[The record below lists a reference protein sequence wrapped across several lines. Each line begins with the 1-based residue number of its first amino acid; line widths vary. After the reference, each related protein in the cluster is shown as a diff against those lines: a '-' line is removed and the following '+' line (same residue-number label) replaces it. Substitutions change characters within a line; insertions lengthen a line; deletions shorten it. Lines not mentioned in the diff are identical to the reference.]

1 MTTGVNVRRVTEFP
15 LASQTAGTV
24 NSGGSAVPESFTECN
39 IFVNTTVLTGTLDV
53 RYQISP
59 DDGATWYTKQS
70 VTQITATGLSLTTIV
85 DGIGSYYRIQSVVA
99 TGPITRSVI
108 VEFKR

>member
-1 MTTGVNVRRVTEFP
+1 MPGVNIRRIVEFP
-15 LASQTAGTV
+15 LASQSAGTV
-24 NSGGSAVPESFTECN
+24 NSAGAAVPESFTECI

-70 VTQITATGLSLTTIV
+70 AAQIAATGQSMTVIV
-85 DGIGSYYRIQSVVA
+85 NGIGSYYRIQAVVA
-99 TGPITRSVI
+99 TGPITRSI
-108 VEFKR
+108 TCEFKR

>member
-1 MTTGVNVRRVTEFP
+1 MPGDNVMRIVDFP
-15 LASQTAGTV
+15 LASQSAGTV
-24 NSGGSAVPESFTECN
+24 NSGGSAVPESFTECH
-39 IFVNTTVLTGTLDV
+39 IFINTTVLTGTLDV

-59 DDGATWYTKQS
+59 DDGTTWYTKQS
-70 VTQITATGLSLTTIV
+70 ATQVTSTGQSFFVIV

-99 TGPITRSVI
+99 TGPITRSVT